1 MVTKN
6 GIDSNSS
13 GAPIGIFPSIS
24 QHGGIRKW
32 TILIFLFIGTVF
44 VSPSRADSVQLATS
58 IASVNATGPNG
69 NFTETFSAVF
79 AWDTTA
85 QQFLI
90 PGQVP
95 FISGPL
101 GPFSLI
107 AASNTI
113 WVWGDSSGDQ
123 WIIMPGIY
131 TCCSIG
137 DVWYGAVDFLC
148 PSCNGGLEL
157 DPFCD
162 ECGTTYFAAVGNVFV
177 ESVPAYPTPESSSGT
192 LLVFALGGFFAIRL
206 RRRRKRFALRQHN
219 QRGVATSLP
228 PAPLGTQPT

>member
-1 MVTKN
+1 MVAKN
-6 GIDSNSS
+6 DVVSGNS
-13 GAPIGIFPSIS
+13 GAPIEISTPSILQQS
-24 QHGGIRKW
+24 GIPKW

-44 VSPSRADSVQLATS
+44 VSPSRADTVQLATS

-69 NFTETFSAVF
+69 NFTETFSDVF
-79 AWDTTA
+79 AWDTTS

-95 FISGPL
+95 VISGPL

-107 AASNTI
+107 AASNTM
-113 WVWGDSSGDQ
+113 WVWGDSVGNQ
-123 WIIMPGIY
+123 WFIMPGIY

-148 PSCNGGLEL
+148 PSCTGGLEL

-162 ECGTTYFAAVGNVFV
+162 ACGTTYFAALGNVFV
-177 ESVPAYPTPESSSGT
+177 EAVPVYPTLESSSGS
-192 LLVFALGGFFAIRL
+192 LLIFALGVFFAFRL
-206 RRRRKRFALRQHN
+206 CRRRTRFHFTKHRYRVQ
-219 QRGVATSLP
+219 ATRL
-228 PAPLGTQPT
+228 A